1 MSRVMK
7 RFFRKLSEPVGFAIY
22 FFVTFSIADYLGE
35 IYGAMAFLAV
45 YGVMLIV
52 PLFGWM
58 LREMYQQA
66 KREIEWENDELMR
79 DLKGK

>member
-1 MSRVMK
+1 MNRVMK
-7 RFFRKLSEPVGFAIY
+7 RFFLKLSQPVGFAIY
-22 FFVTFSIADYLGE
+22 FFVTFLLAEYLGS

-45 YGVMLIV
+45 YGAMIIV

-58 LREMYQQA
+58 LKEMYQQA
-66 KREIEWENDELMR
+66 KREIEWENDELLR